1 MLSLSQHGDLSER
14 EGPKKE
20 EVGDANPKTKPRINR
35 ASFLQC
41 SPGYAVIASVQ
52 IQMVGKQIP
61 LLMERVTT
69 EFLPFLIPNWFLEP
83 QEFFPTQTLH

>member
-1 MLSLSQHGDLSER
+1 MRSLSQHGDLSER

-20 EVGDANPKTKPRINR
+20 EVGDANLKTKPRINR

-41 SPGYAVIASVQ
+41 SPGYAVIASD
-52 IQMVGKQIP
+52 GWKTNSP
-61 LLMERVTT
+61 LDTESDNRV
-69 EFLPFLIPNWFLEP
+69 LLFLIPNWFLEP

>member
-1 MLSLSQHGDLSER
+1 MLSLSQHGDLFER

-20 EVGDANPKTKPRINR
+20 EVGDANLKTIPRINR

-61 LLMERVTT
+61 LLIQRVTT
-69 EFLPFLIPNWFLEP
+69 EFCYL
-83 QEFFPTQTLH
+83 